1 MADKGSKQSYTGDQP
16 RMSEKAIR
24 SFSDRTPT
32 MTYRQERL
40 GQVKPDRTQRSIR
53 SYTRG

>member
-1 MADKGSKQSYTGDQP
+1 MADRGTRTTYTGDQP
-16 RMSEKAIR
+16 RMSEKSIR

-40 GQVKPDRTQRSIR
+40 GQIKPDRTQRNFR
-53 SYTRG
+53 SYGRG